1 MRIDG
6 CFFASQIKQ
15 LLEMLMKFEVHETRL
30 ESVDETASFLSW
42 KSIVKQVSLT
52 EAGKAKIKF
61 QLL

>member
-1 MRIDG
+1 
-6 CFFASQIKQ
+6 
-15 LLEMLMKFEVHETRL
+15 MLMKFEVHETRL